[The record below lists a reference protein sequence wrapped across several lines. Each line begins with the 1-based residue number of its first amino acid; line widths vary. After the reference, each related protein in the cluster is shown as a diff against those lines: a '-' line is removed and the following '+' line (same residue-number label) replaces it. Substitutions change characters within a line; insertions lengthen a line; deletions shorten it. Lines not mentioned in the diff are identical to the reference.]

1 MCARPFSLLYEI
13 SRRKVARRQKGFRQI
28 IIRDEGECFG
38 ISKVNPIEPA
48 TSPQIDLQQHWES
61 GIDSQLIV
69 PLFQVKMRRCR
80 APSPKVL
87 QGRGAVNTSRPGRF
101 NKVITRKQPR
111 ITAT

>member
-1 MCARPFSLLYEI
+1 MCARPFSLLYKI

-28 IIRDEGECFG
+28 IIRRVYEGECFG

-87 QGRGAVNTSRPGRF
+87 QGGRRLTLRGRVDLI
-101 NKVITRKQPR
+101 K
-111 ITAT
+111 